1 MESIGPRELGADLRG
16 GIVSPGIRRGHA
28 LMGGWQT
35 PELSPSLKP
44 RVILECCKDAFRA

>member
-16 GIVSPGIRRGHA
+16 GIVSPGFRRGHA

-35 PELSPSLKP
+35 PRTISQ
-44 RVILECCKDAFRA
+44 LEAEGYP